1 MRKFTNL
8 SFFSKNLLLSF
19 MNIILIGTILIISS
33 YLVQKQ
39 ILIQQLHQQ
48 IQSVTDKWV
57 QGIDVND
64 IQAAVKE
71 KSYEGPVQTKL
82 REYLSQVSKYNPN
95 IAQAYVFGTEL
106 ADGNKTSLV
115 AMPTNLMEDFSKDNV
130 NIGDLYQQPEEVAKT
145 LKEMVKTGEVMF
157 TDFYHD
163 MFGTWTTIT
172 YPIKDTNGNIFAYFA
187 VDADAGMVPAG
198 LKKLLTYG
206 IALLIGFLSL
216 ILLFQYIVVKK
227 ILSPIKDLMSGI
239 DEVSKGNLDVK
250 IKTANSDLGQINQK
264 FNDMITQIRNM
275 ILTVQ
280 DTSLK
285 VTDSAKGLL
294 NITEKHS
301 ERSSFI
307 RNNIQAMA
315 DSIQIQEQTTIDT
328 ARAMSEMAEVVQ
340 TIASSS
346 ANVSDEA
353 YAMEMKSLQG
363 NEIVQKVTKQMDL
376 ISDSVNDSSHAIKVL
391 ENRSQEIGEI
401 TDIITGISSQT
412 NLLALNAA
420 IEAARVGEQGRGF
433 AVVADEVR
441 KLAEQSVQSSNQI
454 AELIKEIQTEIRN
467 AVQSMEKGTEEVTIG
482 MEIAKE
488 TGRLF
493 GEILEA
499 TKKVTLQIQ
508 EVSSATQEIS
518 AGTEEISAT
527 AEELTN
533 TARKTA
539 SSSNNISSKVEEQNA
554 SISSLVDASNQLT
567 QMSEEL
573 EKLISQF
580 HTSKSS

>member
-19 MNIILIGTILIISS
+19 MNIILIGTILIVSS

-39 ILIQQLHQQ
+39 ILIKQLHQQ

-57 QGIDVND
+57 QGIDPND
-64 IQAAVKE
+64 IQTAIKE
-71 KSYEGPVQTKL
+71 KSYDGPVQTKL
-82 REYLSQVSKYNPN
+82 REYLSQVNKYNPN
-95 IAQAYVFGTEL
+95 IAQGYVFGTEL
-106 ADGNKTSLV
+106 ADGRKTSLV
-115 AMPTNLMEDFSKDNV
+115 AMPQNLMEDFSKDNV
-130 NIGDLYQQPEEVAKT
+130 NIGDLYEQPMEVAKT
-145 LKEMVKTGEVMF
+145 VKEMLKTGDVMF

-172 YPIKDTNGNIFAYFA
+172 YPIKDANGTIFAYFA
-187 VDADAGMVPAG
+187 VDANAGMVPTG

-206 IALLIGFLSL
+206 ITLLIGFLTL
-216 ILLFQYIVVKK
+216 ILLFQYVVVKK

-239 DEVSKGNLDVK
+239 DEVSKGNLDFE

-264 FNDMITQIRNM
+264 FNNMIARIRNM

-280 DTSLK
+280 DTSHE

-294 NITEKHS
+294 SITEKHS
-301 ERSSFI
+301 ERASFI
-307 RNNIQAMA
+307 STNMQTVAYGIRT
-315 DSIQIQEQTTIDT
+315 QEQTTVDT
-328 ARAMSEMAEVVQ
+328 ARAMSEMAAVIQ

-363 NEIVQKVTKQMDL
+363 NEIIQKVTEQMNL
-376 ISDSVNDSSHAIKVL
+376 ISDSVNSSSHAIKVL

-401 TDIITGISSQT
+401 TDIIAGISSQT

-441 KLAEQSVQSSNQI
+441 KLAEQSVQSSNKI
-454 AELIKEIQTEIRN
+454 AELIKEIQTEIRD
-467 AVQSMEKGTEEVTIG
+467 AVQSMEKGTKEVTAG

-493 GEILEA
+493 GDILEA

-508 EVSSATQEIS
+508 EVSSATEEIS
-518 AGTEEISAT
+518 AGTQEISAT

-539 SSSNNISSKVEEQNA
+539 SSSNNISSKVEEQNS
-554 SISSLVDASNQLT
+554 SILSLVDASNKLT

-573 EKLISQF
+573 QQLICQF
-580 HTSKSS
+580 YVSKSV